1 MDATR
6 SSSRRARL
14 ARGTLIAV
22 CLLWSGPARADI
34 SVRSS
39 LVPQRAQVG
48 EPLTL
53 SIEISGA
60 QDVSAPAIAN
70 LNGFDVRYVGPSTQ
84 ISIINGRMDA
94 SVQHRYSL
102 LPLQPGHF
110 TLGPFIVDYQGKS
123 YQTATFA
130 VDITAAAQAPAP
142 PGAAAP
148 GTQAGQRAAASQ
160 ALRLVLSVPRQD
172 VYLHERVP
180 ADVTLYVGAV
190 RVADVQYPTLPG
202 TDLSVDK
209 FPEPSQHR
217 QVIDGETF
225 QVLHFQS
232 TIVPLRAGSLTLGP
246 ATLQLNVLT
255 PQRRGGPFND
265 PFFERFLGGDA
276 FSERRPQDLHSE
288 PVALNVLPLPEEGK
302 PADFSAAVG
311 TFSMQVTG
319 APTELNAGDPVTLR
333 VNITG
338 TGNLADAAPPQL
350 TRPEGFRT
358 YEPRAVRSDPGSAG
372 GLAASKSF
380 EQVLIVND
388 ASVRQIPPVQFS
400 YFDPQA
406 RRYNTLESQPIA
418 LVVRAPQNLPR
429 SEVVTAGGGAQR
441 SVQEEKLGRDI
452 VYIKDDTGRLTPIA
466 GRRHL
471 PLLLWQ
477 PAPPLL
483 FLAALLYERRR
494 RRLHG
499 DLRYARFTRAGKH
512 ARRGLA
518 KAEQALARGD
528 RHTFYDAVSRA
539 MQEYLAAKLDLPPGG
554 IDADAATG
562 RDVSDESVQRIRTF
576 FATCEQVRFA
586 PGSGDGDMRGTL
598 SLAQDLVKR
607 LERERRLAPAE
618 ASRGAA

>member
-1 MDATR
+1 MEAIR
-6 SSSRRARL
+6 NWWRRAL
-14 ARGTLIAV
+14 VAQLTLIAAW
-22 CLLWSGPARADI
+22 LLRSVPARADI
-34 SVRSS
+34 SVRAS
-39 LVPQRAQVG
+39 LVPQRAQIG

-60 QDVSAPAIAN
+60 QDVPAPAIAN

-84 ISIINGRMDA
+84 ISIVNGRIDA

-110 TLGPFIVDYQGKS
+110 SLGPFTVDYQGKS
-123 YQTATFA
+123 YQTAPFA

-142 PGAAAP
+142 PGPAAP
-148 GTQAGQRAAASQ
+148 GRQTGQSP
-160 ALRLVLSVPRQD
+160 ALRLVLSVPRQE
-172 VYLHERVP
+172 VYLHERIP

-209 FPEPSQHR
+209 FPEPSQHQ

-255 PQRRGGPFND
+255 PRRAGGPFND

-276 FSERRPQDLHSE
+276 FSERRQHDLHSD

-311 TFSMQVTG
+311 TFSMQVTA
-319 APTELNAGDPVTLR
+319 APTELNAGDPVTLH
-333 VNITG
+333 VNVTG
-338 TGNLADAAPPQL
+338 TGNLGDAAPPQL
-350 TRPEGFRT
+350 TRPDGFRT
-358 YEPRAVRSDPGSAG
+358 YEPRAVRSDTGSAG
-372 GLAASKSF
+372 GMAVSKSF
-380 EQVLIVND
+380 EQALIVND
-388 ASVRQIPPVQFS
+388 ASVRQIPPVRFS

-406 RRYNTLESQPIA
+406 GRYETLESQPIA
-418 LVVRAPQNLPR
+418 LVVRAPQNQPR
-429 SEVVTAGGGAQR
+429 SEIVTAGGGAQR
-441 SVQEEKLGRDI
+441 IVPEEKLGRDI
-452 VYIKDDTGRLTPIA
+452 VYIKDDAGRLTPIG

-483 FLAALLYERRR
+483 FFAALWYERRR

-499 DLRYARFTRAGKH
+499 DLRYARFMRAGKH

-518 KAEQALARGD
+518 TAEQALARGD
-528 RHTFYDAVSRA
+528 RHTFYDAVSRT
-539 MQEYLAAKLDLPPGG
+539 MQEYLGAKLDLPPGS

-562 RDVSDESVQRIRTF
+562 RGVSNESVQRIRTF

-598 SLAQDLVKR
+598 SLAQDLVRR